1 MKKIISLL
9 ACLLFTMVVF
19 SQEDKIKEIRDLYTS
34 TQEDIAVCSNPETEY
49 SSGMY
54 CSELTVN
61 KYNGSWRVV
70 GTYLKIIKFWYTD
83 EPYLDG
89 EDNPLSVL
97 RKIEVSSTWSADNKS
112 YTELL
117 YKNGKLIFYYLK
129 DASYDYYDKPF
140 ETRWYFDN
148 DKVIRYMEGQEIK
161 NTIPSDD
168 QILGISTSLTKL
180 FLETFN

>member
-34 TQEDIAVCSNPETEY
+34 TQENIAVAVKGEE
-49 SSGMY
+49 
-54 CSELTVN
+54 TVN
-61 KYNGSWRVV
+61 FYCNELVVNKHGGSWRAV
-70 GTYLKIIKFWYTD
+70 GNYLKTIKFWYTD
-83 EPYLDG
+83 DPTADD
-89 EDNPLSVL
+89 EDNDLLVLS
-97 RKIEVSSTWSADNKS
+97 KIEVNSEWSAGNKN

-117 YKNGKLIFYYLK
+117 YKDGKLVFCFQK
-129 DASYDYYDKPF
+129 DASYDNIEKPF

-161 NTIPSDD
+161 NTIPSAD